1 MVRSADRKSNTGM
14 NIEGALAAVVT
25 VGAGRGFIVG
35 MGCERFIITAAH
47 CLPELPPPGS
57 NTYAGTWTYGH
68 LLARLNCPPSIL
80 AECVFVDPV
89 ADLAVLGSPD
99 NQEFFDEAD
108 AFDDLVDSVTALNIA
123 AAKDGEA
130 WMLSLEGVWAPCVLR
145 VPAAAHWMAS
155 IHVENFLPGIDV
167 GMSGSPII
175 SPTGEAVGAICSATV
190 TGPSDLDIAPNGYNN
205 PNLIAALPARLLDL
219 MYCTVN

>member
-1 MVRSADRKSNTGM
+1 MARSADRKSNTSMDIG
-14 NIEGALAAVVT
+14 GALAAVVT

-35 MGCERFIITAAH
+35 MGHERFIITAAH
-47 CLPELPPPGS
+47 CLPELPQPGGEGFTEER
-57 NTYAGTWTYGH
+57 TYWN
-68 LLARLNCPPSIL
+68 LLARLNNSPSIP
-80 AECVFVDPV
+80 AECFFVDPV

-99 NQEFFDEAD
+99 NQVFFDEAD
-108 AFDDLVDSVTALNIA
+108 AFDDLVDSVPALSIA

-145 VPAAAHWMAS
+145 VPAAANWIAGL
-155 IHVENFLPGIDV
+155 HVENFLPGIAA

-205 PNLIAALPARLLDL
+205 PNLIAALPARLLNL
-219 MYCTVN
+219 MYCAVN

>member
-1 MVRSADRKSNTGM
+1 MQQRRTKHGAISRPQVEHRHEHCRCTRS
-14 NIEGALAAVVT
+14 
-25 VGAGRGFIVG
+25 GRHRRCRARLHRRHGG
-35 MGCERFIITAAH
+35 QRFIITAAH

-57 NTYAGTWTYGH
+57 NSYTGTWTYGH
-68 LLARLNCPPSIL
+68 LLARLNSPPSIL
-80 AECVFVDPV
+80 AECLFVDPV
-89 ADLAVLGSPD
+89 ADLAVLSSPD

-145 VPAAAHWMAS
+145 VPAAAHWMGS
-155 IHVENFLPGIDV
+155 IHVENFQSGIDV

-175 SPTGEAVGAICSATV
+175 SPTGETVGAICSATV
-190 TGPSDLDIAPNGYNN
+190 TGPSDLDKGAQW
-205 PNLIAALPARLLDL
+205 L
-219 MYCTVN
+219 

>member
-1 MVRSADRKSNTGM
+1 MARSADRKSNTGM

-35 MGCERFIITAAH
+35 MGHQRFIITAAH
-47 CLPELPPPGS
+47 CLPELPPPGDIFTEER
-57 NTYAGTWTYGH
+57 TYWH
-68 LLARLNCPPSIL
+68 LLARLNSPPSIL

-123 AAKDGEA
+123 VAKDGPA
-130 WMLSLEGVWAPCVLR
+130 SASQPSHAAPKR
-145 VPAAAHWMAS
+145 ARPEPA
-155 IHVENFLPGIDV
+155 G
-167 GMSGSPII
+167 
-175 SPTGEAVGAICSATV
+175 GAQNTA
-190 TGPSDLDIAPNGYNN
+190 
-205 PNLIAALPARLLDL
+205 
-219 MYCTVN
+219 